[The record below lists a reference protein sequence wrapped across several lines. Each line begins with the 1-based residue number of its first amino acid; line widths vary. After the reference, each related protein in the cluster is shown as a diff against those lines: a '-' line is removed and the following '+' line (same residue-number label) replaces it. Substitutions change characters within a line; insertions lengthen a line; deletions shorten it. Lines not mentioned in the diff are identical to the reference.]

1 MRLSGKRILLGVTG
15 GIAAYKAAHLTRL
28 LIKEGAEVKVIM
40 TTSAL
45 DFITPLTLSTLSKGP
60 VYHQFFDE
68 HTGEWNDHV
77 AFGSWAD
84 VFLIAPLTASTLAKL
99 ANGQSDNLLCAT
111 YLSAKCPVM
120 MAPAMDL
127 DMYQHPAVQANLKKL
142 EEFGNLILE
151 ARYGELASG
160 LVGHGRMAEPEEILE
175 ALQTLIEGKKSL
187 SGKKMMI
194 TAGPTQEA
202 MDPVRY
208 LSNHSSGK
216 MGIAIAEEAFK
227 RGAEVTLV
235 VGPTSLKPKYDEILM
250 IPVVSAEEMF
260 EQAANLHEKMDIIVF
275 SAAVA
280 DYRPAEVSKEKIK
293 KSEESLTL
301 TLVKNRD
308 IAKSLGQTKRK
319 DQVHI
324 GFALETDEGLESAH
338 NKLLQ
343 KGFDFIVLNSLDDP
357 GAGFQKDTNQVSF
370 LFHHKESFKTPLI
383 SKNKVA
389 ELILKELENLT
400 NTTEP
405 N

>member
-1 MRLSGKRILLGVTG
+1 MLLSGKRIILGVTG

-45 DFITPLTLSTLSKGP
+45 DFIRPLTLATLSKGP

-68 HTGEWNDHV
+68 PTGEWNDHV
-77 AFGSWAD
+77 SLGLWAD

-120 MAPAMDL
+120 IAPAMDL
-127 DMYQHPAVQANLKKL
+127 DMYRHPAVRSNFEKLK
-142 EEFGNLILE
+142 EFGNLILE

-160 LVGHGRMAEPEEILE
+160 LVGHGRMAEPEAIME
-175 ALQTLIEGKKSL
+175 ALHFLFDKKRSL

-208 LSNHSSGK
+208 ISNHSSGK

-235 VGPTSLKPKYDEILM
+235 LGPTALRPKYDEILI
-250 IPVVSAEEMF
+250 IPVISAEEMF
-260 EQAANLHEKMDIIVF
+260 EKAASLHEKMDIVVF

-280 DYRPAEVSKEKIK
+280 DYRPAKIYNEKIK
-293 KSEESLTL
+293 KSDELLSI

-308 IAKSLGQTKRK
+308 IARSLGQMKRN

-324 GFALETDEGLESAH
+324 GFALETEEGLESAQ
-338 NKLLQ
+338 NKLQ
-343 KGFDFIVLNSLDDP
+343 HKGFDFIVLNSLKDP
-357 GAGFQKDTNQVSF
+357 GAGFQKDTNQVTF
-370 LFHHKESFKTPLI
+370 LFHHKAPFKTQVI
-383 SKNKVA
+383 SKNEVA
-389 ELILKELENLT
+389 ELILKELEILT
-400 NTTEP
+400 NKTESK
-405 N
+405 